1 MKLNRGALSAG
12 AALLL
17 AVGFRAMDVSA
28 PTGLFSVR
36 ERVYQGVRW
45 VCADELARHLK
56 GSVGKDS
63 VSSYP
68 ALLLGGRRI
77 LVSTA
82 SPMVSLDGQIVK
94 MAHVPR
100 EAEGC
105 LWLPEEFL
113 TNVLPKALG
122 GPVRILGEEAKPMVQ
137 VVPPVK
143 SVAGSGQAV
152 TVDTAVSADFVRIT
166 LAGEGVTGAEVT
178 RSGREVLVR
187 LRSGAFSAPAHE
199 LGRGIVERVAPDREG
214 KVLRVDLGDRFK
226 KLDILKLRNPERLVL
241 AVKGESQQ
249 VPAPPPSGNAGPGLP
264 PEPAASAPESPGTS
278 FAKEMPV
285 KTPALDVVV
294 LDPGHGGG
302 DTGAVAPGG
311 RTEKDIALELSQ
323 RLVPLL
329 EAQGLKVVLTR
340 TEDSTVSL
348 MQRTAI
354 ANFNQADLFLS
365 IHLNASP
372 APGAR
377 GPEVYFM
384 SRDATDLWA
393 SELASKENLEGQGT
407 DTGSGLHLVLWEMAQ
422 TAFLVESA
430 FLAETIQQNL
440 NSILGTASRSV
451 RQAPFAVLE
460 GARMPAVLVEVA
472 FLTHGDDLRKVN
484 DPSFQEQVARG
495 LAEAVAAFKERYEN
509 PAAPADVP

>member
-1 MKLNRGALSAG
+1 MKWKRAALSSG
-12 AALLL
+12 AALML
-17 AVGFRAMDVSA
+17 ALGVRGMDVAA
-28 PTGLFSVR
+28 PTGSFTVR
-36 ERVYQGVRW
+36 DRSFQGVRW

-68 ALLLGGRRI
+68 ALVVAGRRI

-82 SPMVSLDGQIVK
+82 SPVVSLDGQIVK

-113 TNVLPKALG
+113 TGVLPKVLG
-122 GPVRILGEEAKPMVQ
+122 GPVRILGEEIPLPA
-137 VVPPVK
+137 
-143 SVAGSGQAV
+143 QAAAPSKRAPDSERRV
-152 TVDTAVSADFVRIT
+152 TVDTALSADLVRIT

-178 RSGREVLVR
+178 RSGPEVLIR
-187 LRSGAFSAPAHE
+187 LKGGAFSAPAHE
-199 LGRGIVERVAPDREG
+199 LGKGIVERVAPDREG
-214 KVLRVDLGDRFK
+214 RVLRIGLGDRFASMEV
-226 KLDILKLRNPERLVL
+226 LKLRNPERLVL
-241 AVKGESQQ
+241 ALRGESQQ
-249 VPAPPPSGNAGPGLP
+249 VPSPLPLRPAGPGLA
-264 PEPAASAPESPGTS
+264 PEPAKEEAGLPDASVPR
-278 FAKEMPV
+278 EMPA
-285 KTPALDVVV
+285 KTSALDVVV

-302 DTGAVAPGG
+302 DTGAIATGG
-311 RTEKDIALELSQ
+311 RTEKDVALELAQ
-323 RLVPLL
+323 RLAPLL

-340 TEDSTVSL
+340 TGDSTVSL
-348 MQRTAI
+348 LQRTAL

-393 SELASKENLEGQGT
+393 SELAAKENLEGEAFS
-407 DTGSGLHLVLWEMAQ
+407 GSGLNLVLWDMAQ
-422 TAFLVESA
+422 TAYLVESA

-440 NSILGTASRSV
+440 NSIMGTASRSV

-472 FLTHGDDLRKVN
+472 FLTHADDLRRVN
-484 DPSFQEQVARG
+484 DPSFQDQVARS
-495 LAEAVAAFKERYEN
+495 LAEAVAAFRERYES
-509 PAAPADVP
+509 PAAAADAP